1 MVGNL
6 SNFTKIDILRCLL
19 RIQKPVS
26 RSFLSESLDLGEGT
40 IRAILNILKE
50 TDLLESNK
58 QGHHLSAKGNNIIN
72 RIKNSIDIKEAQIN
86 IFPDKK
92 KIAIHLR
99 NIKEIKSPVMLRDA
113 AVKNGADGALI
124 LKFTNKLEVIDSDY
138 EQDLKELEDIFQLN
152 KDDLIILAYADSYKL
167 AEHGALAVA
176 VELNNELKNI
186 VQGLKYSR

>member
-19 RIQKPVS
+19 RIQKPAS
-26 RSFLSESLDLGEGT
+26 RSFLSKSLDLGEGT

-58 QGHHLSAKGNNIIN
+58 QGHHLSVKGNSIIN
-72 RIKNSIDIKEAQIN
+72 KIKNSIDIKEATIN

-99 NIKEIKSPVMLRDA
+99 NIKELRSLVMLRDA

-124 LKFTNKLEVIDSDY
+124 LKFGKKLEVIGSDY
-138 EQDLKELEDIFQLN
+138 EQGLNDLEDIFQLN
-152 KDDLIILAYADSYKL
+152 KDDLIVLAYADSYKL

-186 VQGLKYSR
+186 VQGLK